1 MLVCHLWYRCFILL
15 LAVAIMSS
23 LSIPLPAS
31 AHPHTQADPPTA
43 TVVVRGLNIRSGPG
57 TQYDRV
63 GSVKQ
68 GDQLII
74 LGQSNNC
81 AWLAIRT
88 PQNLEGWVAGSPRY
102 VTYTVTCAAIPVATP
117 KATAIATTTP
127 PQTKT
132 PTPPA
137 AEKVI
142 TIYESELG
150 AGLELNVDNEQ
161 HKYGWIQEEGE
172 ALQIDFLPNQAW
184 AVVFITVGPPKPAG
198 QRSKIMDLSA
208 CNALSFD
215 LHAGQPDVSI
225 RVGIKDSQ
233 DPDNGSETL
242 ISVPLSQTR
251 REYTLPLSQF
261 VSADLKNIFLPF
273 ELVHLDKKAVTVF
286 VHRVRVL
293 C

>member
-1 MLVCHLWYRCFILL
+1 MLVRSTPYRSVVVLL
-15 LAVAIMSS
+15 LAALLFHLHDAPPVYAG
-23 LSIPLPAS
+23 
-31 AHPHTQADPPTA
+31 PHAQADPPKA
-43 TVVVRGLNIRSGPG
+43 TVVARGLNIRSGPG
-57 TQYDRV
+57 VNYDRV

-88 PQNLEGWVAGSPRY
+88 PQNLEGWVAGSPRF

-117 KATAIATTTP
+117 EATAIATTAP

-161 HKYGWIQEEGE
+161 HKYGWIQKEGE
-172 ALQIDFLPNQAW
+172 ALRIDFLPNQAW

-198 QRSKIMDLSA
+198 QRSKVMDLSA
-208 CNALSFD
+208 CDALSFD
-215 LHAGQPDVSI
+215 LHAGQPNVSI
-225 RVGIKDSQ
+225 RVGIKDRQ
-233 DPDNGSETL
+233 DPDTGAETL
-242 ISVPLSQTR
+242 ISVPLSQNR
-251 REYTLPLSQF
+251 REYTFPLSQF
-261 VSADLKNIFLPF
+261 VNADLKNIFLPF
-273 ELVHLDKKAVTVF
+273 ELVHLDKKTVTVF
-286 VHRVRVL
+286 VHRVRIL